1 MKEEDGPMGPVL
13 RIVTSNEGK
22 AREFARALE
31 GLPWRITRVDQ
42 EYEEVQADTLD
53 EVAEQSARS
62 ILASGSV
69 EPPFVLE
76 DAGLFV
82 ESLGGFPGVYSA
94 YVFRTIGC
102 EGILR
107 LLGEGDD
114 RGARFESRIAL
125 STEEREVEIIEG
137 TCIGSLSAVTRGS
150 GGFGFDPIFI
160 PQGHSRTFA
169 QMDISEKES
178 LSHRGRAVASLR
190 ARLEQPR

>member
-1 MKEEDGPMGPVL
+1 MIVGTGPEGRVL
-13 RIVTSNEGK
+13 RVVTSNEGK

-31 GLPWRITRVDQ
+31 GLPWRIERVDQ
-42 EYEEVQADTLD
+42 EYEEVQADTLE
-53 EVAEQSARS
+53 EVAERSARS

-82 ESLGGFPGVYSA
+82 ECLGGFPGVYSA

-102 EGILR
+102 EGVLR

-125 STEEREVEIIEG
+125 CKEEREVEVVGG
-137 TCIGSLSAVTRGS
+137 TCVGSLSAEPTGS

-160 PQGHSRTFA
+160 PRGHDRTFA
-169 QMDISEKES
+169 EMDLVEKGS
-178 LSHRGRAVASLR
+178 LSHRGRAVAALR
-190 ARLEQPR
+190 ARLEGPR